1 MVLSIPMDESEARVL
16 SIQIMEVAPMAYL
29 TTIDPQGWPQTR
41 ALFNFRNRAQFPGLR
56 GYFKNHKEAL
66 LVLLG
71 TNTSSNKVAHIR
83 NNPRVSVYY
92 CKPLDF
98 RGLMLGGEAKIVTEG
113 PPREEIWQEGWTQ
126 YYPGGLDD
134 PDYAVISLR
143 PQMGRYY
150 HRLDTCEFR
159 MGDHGE
165 A

>member
-1 MVLSIPMDESEARVL
+1 MDESEARVL
-16 SIQIMEVAPMAYL
+16 GTQLMEVAPMVYL

-41 ALFNFRNRAQFPGLR
+41 ALLNLRNRAQFHGLG
-56 GYFKNHKEAL
+56 GYFKNHREDF

-71 TNTSSNKVAHIR
+71 TNTSSNKIAHIR

-98 RGLMLGGEAKIVTEG
+98 RGLMLGGEAEIVTEG
-113 PPREEIWQEGWTQ
+113 LLKEEIWQEGWTY
-126 YYPGGLDD
+126 YYPEGVGD
-134 PDYAVISLR
+134 PDYAVVVLH

-159 MGDHGE
+159 LGEHGE